1 MVVERSGEKVRQ
13 EKKLVKR
20 RQKHEPVQVLLFKS
34 ILSSEVEVTKKQN
47 SYASP

>member
-13 EKKLVKR
+13 EKKFVN
-20 RQKHEPVQVLLFKS
+20 RQKHEPVQVLLSKS
-34 ILSSEVEVTKKQN
+34 FLSFEVEVTKKQN